1 MKDLAYYMSLPYEI
15 KVKKTKQRRRRRLWG
30 AKLCNY
36 NENKYNGTNRQRS

>member
-30 AKLCNY
+30 ANAY
-36 NENKYNGTNRQRS
+36 F